1 MSTKGK
7 KKRKEGVVSV
17 QRDGGEGSGNEAK
30 GKTGSFS
37 SENKEMLQNYWKRNI
52 SLTLSLLAVWFVFG
66 YILSII
72 LAPWL
77 NNFTFLGAPLGFWM
91 AQNGAIYVFVLL
103 IFIYAVRMNKLD
115 EEFGVEEQE
124 N

>member
-17 QRDGGEGSGNEAK
+17 QRDDKTAK
-30 GKTGSFS
+30 SETGSFS

-52 SLTLSLLAVWFVFG
+52 SLTLSLLAVWFIFG
-66 YILSII
+66 YVLSII

-103 IFIYAVRMNKLD
+103 ILIYALRMNKLD

>member
-7 KKRKEGVVSV
+7 KKGKGGVVAV
-17 QRDGGEGSGNEAK
+17 QRDGTS
-30 GKTGSFS
+30 KTERKGSFS

-52 SLTLSLLAVWFVFG
+52 SLTLSLLAVWFVVG
-66 YILSII
+66 YIISII

-103 IFIYAVRMNKLD
+103 ILIYALRMNRLD
-115 EEFGVEEQE
+115 EEFGVEEEE

>member
-17 QRDGGEGSGNEAK
+17 QRGGGDKDGNEAS
-30 GKTGSFS
+30 KTGSFS

-52 SLTLSLLAVWFVFG
+52 SLTLSLLAVWFVVG
-66 YILSII
+66 YIISII

-103 IFIYAVRMNKLD
+103 ILIYALRMNKLD
-115 EEFGVEEQE
+115 EEFGVEEQDG

>member
-17 QRDGGEGSGNEAK
+17 QRDGDKDK
-30 GKTGSFS
+30 GKSAGSFS

-52 SLTLSLLAVWFVFG
+52 SLTLSLLAVWFVVG
-66 YILSII
+66 YIISIV

-77 NNFTFLGAPLGFWM
+77 NNFTFLGAPLGYWM
-91 AQNGAIYVFVLL
+91 AQNGAIYVFIIL
-103 IFIYAVRMNKLD
+103 ILIYAVRMNRLD

>member
-17 QRDGGEGSGNEAK
+17 QRDD
-30 GKTGSFS
+30 GKSKSAGSFS

-52 SLTLSLLAVWFVFG
+52 RLTLGLLSIWFLFG

-91 AQNGAIYVFVLL
+91 AQNGAIYVFVIL
-103 IFIYAVRMNKLD
+103 IITYAVRMNKID
-115 EEFGVEEQE
+115 EEFGVEEQD
-124 N
+124 

>member
-7 KKRKEGVVSV
+7 KKRKQGVVSV
-17 QRDGGEGSGNEAK
+17 QPGNSAK
-30 GKTGSFS
+30 ASGSFS
-37 SENKEMLQNYWKRNI
+37 SENKEMLQAYWKRNI
-52 SLTLSLLAVWFVFG
+52 GLTLSLLSVWFVVG

-77 NNFTFLGAPLGFWM
+77 NNFTFLCAPLGYWM

-103 IFIYAVRMNKLD
+103 IIIYAVRMNSLD
-115 EEFGVEEQE
+115 EEFGVGEQE
-124 N
+124 S

>member
-17 QRDGGEGSGNEAK
+17 QRDDKKSS
-30 GKTGSFS
+30 GSFS
-37 SENKEMLQNYWKRNI
+37 ADNKEMLQNYWKRNI
-52 SLTLSLLAVWFVFG
+52 RLTLGLLSIWFIFG

-103 IFIYAVRMNKLD
+103 ILIYALRMNKLD
-115 EEFGVEEQE
+115 EEFGVDERE
-124 N
+124 

>member
-7 KKRKEGVVSV
+7 KKRKQGVVSV
-17 QRDGGEGSGNEAK
+17 QRDGDKDKSA
-30 GKTGSFS
+30 GSFS

-52 SLTLSLLAVWFVFG
+52 SLTLSLLAVWFIFG

-77 NNFTFLGAPLGFWM
+77 NNFTFLGAPLGYWM

-115 EEFGVEEQE
+115 EEFGVEEQDGS
-124 N
+124 

>member
-7 KKRKEGVVSV
+7 KKRKQGVVSV
-17 QRDGGEGSGNEAK
+17 QRDGEASGGEAK
-30 GKTGSFS
+30 SKTGSFS
-37 SENKEMLQNYWKRNI
+37 SQNKEMLQNYWKRNI
-52 SLTLSLLAVWFVFG
+52 NLTLSLLAVWFVVG

-103 IFIYAVRMNKLD
+103 IIIYAVRMNSLD
-115 EEFGVEEQE
+115 EEFGVGEGKG
-124 N
+124 